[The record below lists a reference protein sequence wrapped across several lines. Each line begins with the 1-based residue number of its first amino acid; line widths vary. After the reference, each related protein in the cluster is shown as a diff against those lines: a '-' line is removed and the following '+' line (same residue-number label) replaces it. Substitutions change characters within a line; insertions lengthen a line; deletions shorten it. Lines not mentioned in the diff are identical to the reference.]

1 MVGWLSTSVARC
13 EIIRTQGLFA
23 CNNFPPLLTTA
34 FHSYPE
40 KSRYEPVPLLDL
52 LLVISRV
59 LLQKIYV
66 VLGEGVVHPLALLLV
81 LPPLPCTT
89 RIR

>member
-34 FHSYPE
+34 FHS
-40 KSRYEPVPLLDL
+40 YEPVPLLDL

-89 RIR
+89 RVR